1 MDCLRHARNLLAA
14 LLVVFGGGCQTD
26 DSNFSRI
33 INEPAPLAGSLRET
47 FGVTALMP
55 ANLTPQFG
63 FQYPQGRAEA
73 AGTAALGTFNA
84 MERATRPEDFDL
96 GTETT
101 RILFSA
107 IISGAAAIFGSLFVG
122 VPESEMRQ
130 AEAALK
136 KALQDDP
143 LEPGIIARLQ
153 EVARQRNCP
162 RLVPLPEGFEP
173 EFKAQGAKRFDY
185 STLKTSG
192 IDSVLLIRVLSQHF
206 GVAEGINPPMGYA
219 AIADVV
225 VIRTSDGTVLHSGY
239 LDYRSRKHT
248 FTEWAAKDARKFR
261 GESRRAQKTFANV
274 ILDQLFETAE
284 PAR

>member
-1 MDCLRHARNLLAA
+1 MDCLRHARNLSVA
-14 LLVVFGGGCQTD
+14 LLVAFAGGCQID

-47 FGVTALMP
+47 FGITALMP
-55 ANLTPQFG
+55 AELTPQFG

-73 AGTAALGTFNA
+73 GGTAALGTFNA
-84 MERATRPEDFDL
+84 MERATRPEDFDP
-96 GTETT
+96 GTEVA

-107 IISGAAAIFGSLFVG
+107 IISGAAGIFSSLFVG

-153 EVARQRNCP
+153 EVALQRNCR
-162 RLVPLPEGFEP
+162 RLVPLPEGFET
-173 EFKAQGAKRFDY
+173 ELKAQGATRINY
-185 STLKTSG
+185 RTLKAAG

-248 FTEWAAKDARKFR
+248 FTEWAAKDARRFR
-261 GESRRAQKTFANV
+261 GESRRAQKIVANA

-284 PAR
+284 PAK